1 MNKILPV
8 CGFIAL
14 SSSAFAQDIKGI
26 SFSHQDWEIY
36 CSNTGTCRAAGY
48 QNEAERN
55 EPASLL
61 LTRQA
66 GPRQAVQVEFA
77 LARYEVAS
85 FPTTKLKNIHFYIN
99 GKDLGVVSFEGTDFP
114 LMGKLSANQVNALLQ
129 RSRQQTE
136 IVFKNAQLQW
146 NISDAGMTAVLLKMD
161 DFQKR
166 IGTVGAL
173 TKKGQADESK
183 VLTAQPRFSVKQ
195 IKTSSKP
202 YLILQPNNKRYA
214 ALYRNLMAAQ
224 PMPKREGFCE
234 GMYEDGETKPQM
246 IELYKLTN
254 KKVLAMTLCW
264 RGAYNEGYGAWVLD
278 DSLVNKANFVTEQ
291 ASEFY
296 NGILS
301 SSQKGR
307 GIGDCWA
314 SDEWVWDGQKF
325 VHTQDRW
332 TGMCKGL
339 AAGGVWDLDQ
349 IEAIVK

>member
-1 MNKILPV
+1 MNKILTV
-8 CGFIAL
+8 CCFIML

-77 LARYEVAS
+77 LARYEEES
-85 FPTTKLKNIHFYIN
+85 FPAAKLKNIHFYIN
-99 GKDLGVVSFEGTDFP
+99 GKDLGVVSFEGTEFP

-129 RSRQQTE
+129 QSRQQTE

-173 TKKGQADESK
+173 IKKGQADESK
-183 VLTAQPRFSVKQ
+183 VLAAQPRFSVKQ

-202 YLILQPNNKRYA
+202 YLTLQPNNKRYA

-234 GMYEDGETKPQM
+234 GMYEDGETKPQT

-278 DSLVNKANFVTEQ
+278 DSLANKANFVTEQ

-296 NGILS
+296 NGIIS

-314 SDEWVWDGQKF
+314 SDEWIWDGQKF

>member
-1 MNKILPV
+1 MNKILTV
-8 CGFIAL
+8 CCFITL

-77 LARYEVAS
+77 LARYEEES
-85 FPTTKLKNIHFYIN
+85 FPAAKLKNIHFYIN
-99 GKDLGVVSFEGTDFP
+99 GKDLGVVSFEGTEFP

-129 RSRQQTE
+129 QSRQQTE

-173 TKKGQADESK
+173 IKKGQADESK
-183 VLTAQPRFSVKQ
+183 VLAAQPRFSVKQ

-202 YLILQPNNKRYA
+202 YLTLQPNNKRYA

-234 GMYEDGETKPQM
+234 GIYEDGETKPQM

-296 NGILS
+296 NGIIS

-339 AAGGVWDLDQ
+339 TAGGVWDLDQ

>member
-8 CGFIAL
+8 SCFIVL

-66 GPRQAVQVEFA
+66 GPRQPVQAEFA
-77 LARYEVAS
+77 LARYEEAS

-99 GKDLGVVSFEGTDFP
+99 GKDLGVVSFEGTEFP

-129 RSRQQTE
+129 QSRQQTE

-146 NISDAGMTAVLLKMD
+146 KISDAGMTAVLLKMD

-183 VLTAQPRFSVKQ
+183 VLTAQPRFTVKQ
-195 IKTSSKP
+195 LKTSSKP
-202 YLILQPNNKRYA
+202 YLTLQPNNKRYA
-214 ALYRNLMAAQ
+214 ALYRNLMAVQ
-224 PMPKREGFCE
+224 PIPKREGFCE
-234 GMYEDGETKPQM
+234 GMYEDGETKPQT

-307 GIGDCWA
+307 GIGDCCA

>member
-1 MNKILPV
+1 MNKILSV

-48 QNEAERN
+48 QNEEERN

-66 GPRQAVQVEFA
+66 GPRQPVQVEFA
-77 LARYEVAS
+77 LARYEEES
-85 FPTTKLKNIHFYIN
+85 FPAAKLKDIHFYIN
-99 GKDLGVVSFEGTDFP
+99 GKDLGAIAFEGTEFP

-129 RSRQQTE
+129 QSKKKTE

-166 IGTVGAL
+166 IATVGAL
-173 TKKGQADESK
+173 IKKGQADESK
-183 VLTAQPRFSVKQ
+183 VLAAQPRFTVKQ

-202 YLILQPNNKRYA
+202 YLTLQPNNKRYA

-224 PMPKREGFCE
+224 PTPKQEGFCE
-234 GMYEDGETKPQM
+234 GIYEDGETKPQA

-278 DSLVNKANFVTEQ
+278 DSLANKANFVTEQ

>member
-1 MNKILPV
+1 MNKILTV
-8 CGFIAL
+8 CCFIAL

-66 GPRQAVQVEFA
+66 GARQPVQVEFA
-77 LARYEVAS
+77 LARYEEES
-85 FPTTKLKNIHFYIN
+85 FPAAKLKNIHFYIN
-99 GKDLGVVSFEGTDFP
+99 GKDLGVVSFEGTEFP

-129 RSRQQTE
+129 QSRQKTE
-136 IVFKNAQLQW
+136 IVFKNTQLQW
-146 NISDAGMTAVLLKMD
+146 NISDAGMAAVLLKMD

-173 TKKGQADESK
+173 IKKGQADESK
-183 VLTAQPRFSVKQ
+183 VLAAQPRFTVKQ

-202 YLILQPNNKRYA
+202 YLTLQPNNKRYA

-224 PMPKREGFCE
+224 PTPKQEGFCE
-234 GMYEDGETKPQM
+234 GMYEDGETKPQA

-278 DSLVNKANFVTEQ
+278 DSLANKANFVTEQ

-314 SDEWVWDGQKF
+314 SDEWVWDGQNF
-325 VHTQDRW
+325 VHTLDRW

>member
-1 MNKILPV
+1 MNKILSV

-48 QNEAERN
+48 QSEAERN

-66 GPRQAVQVEFA
+66 GARQPVQVEFA
-77 LARYEVAS
+77 LARYEEES
-85 FPTTKLKNIHFYIN
+85 FPVAKLKNIHFYIN
-99 GKDLGVVSFEGTDFP
+99 GKDLGVVSFEGSEFP

-129 RSRQQTE
+129 QSRQQTE

-166 IGTVGAL
+166 IATVGAL
-173 TKKGQADESK
+173 IKKGQADESK
-183 VLTAQPRFSVKQ
+183 VLAAQPRFTVKQ

-202 YLILQPNNKRYA
+202 YLTLQPNNKRYA
-214 ALYRNLMAAQ
+214 ALYRNLIAAQ
-224 PMPKREGFCE
+224 PTSKQDGFCE
-234 GMYEDGETKPQM
+234 GIYEDGETRPQT

-278 DSLVNKANFVTEQ
+278 DSLANKANFVTEQ

-296 NGILS
+296 NGIIS

-314 SDEWVWDGQKF
+314 SDEWVWDGQRF

>member
-1 MNKILPV
+1 MNKILTV
-8 CGFIAL
+8 CCFIAL

-77 LARYEVAS
+77 LARYEEES
-85 FPTTKLKNIHFYIN
+85 FPAAKLKNIHFYIN
-99 GKDLGVVSFEGTDFP
+99 GKDLGAIAFEGIEFP

-129 RSRQQTE
+129 QSRQQTE

-146 NISDAGMTAVLLKMD
+146 KISDAGMTAVLLKMD

-166 IGTVGAL
+166 IATVGAL
-173 TKKGQADESK
+173 IKKGQADESK
-183 VLTAQPRFSVKQ
+183 VLAAQPRFTVKQ
-195 IKTSSKP
+195 LKTSSKP
-202 YLILQPNNKRYA
+202 YLTLQPNNKRYA

-224 PMPKREGFCE
+224 PTPKQEGFCE
-234 GMYEDGETKPQM
+234 GMYEDGETKPQA

-278 DSLVNKANFVTEQ
+278 DSLANKASFVTEQ

>member
-1 MNKILPV
+1 MNKIFTV

-61 LTRQA
+61 LIRQA
-66 GPRQAVQVEFA
+66 AARQPVQVEFA
-77 LARYEVAS
+77 LARYEEES
-85 FPTTKLKNIHFYIN
+85 FPAAKLKNIHFYIN
-99 GKDLGVVSFEGTDFP
+99 GKDLGAIAFEGTEFP

-129 RSRQQTE
+129 QSKKKTE

-173 TKKGQADESK
+173 IKKGQADESK
-183 VLTAQPRFSVKQ
+183 VLAAQPRFTVKQ

-202 YLILQPNNKRYA
+202 YLTLQPNNKRYA

-224 PMPKREGFCE
+224 PTPKQEGFCE
-234 GMYEDGETKPQM
+234 GMYEDGETKPQA

-254 KKVLAMTLCW
+254 KKVLAITLCW

-296 NGILS
+296 NGIIS

>member
-1 MNKILPV
+1 MNKIFTV

-77 LARYEVAS
+77 LARYEEGS
-85 FPTTKLKNIHFYIN
+85 FPAAKLKNIHFYIN
-99 GKDLGVVSFEGTDFP
+99 GKDLGAIAFEGTEFP

-129 RSRQQTE
+129 QSRQQTE

-166 IGTVGAL
+166 IATVGAL
-173 TKKGQADESK
+173 IKKGQADESK
-183 VLTAQPRFSVKQ
+183 VLAAQPRFTVKQ

-202 YLILQPNNKRYA
+202 YLTLQPNNKRYA

-224 PMPKREGFCE
+224 PTPKQDGFCE
-234 GMYEDGETKPQM
+234 GIYEDGETKPQT

-278 DSLVNKANFVTEQ
+278 DSLANKANFVTEQ
-291 ASEFY
+291 ASGFY
-296 NGILS
+296 NGIIS

-325 VHTQDRW
+325 VHTLDRW
-332 TGMCKGL
+332 TGMCKGV

>member
-1 MNKILPV
+1 MNKILTV

-14 SSSAFAQDIKGI
+14 SSSAFAQDIKSI

-48 QNEAERN
+48 QSEAERN

-66 GPRQAVQVEFA
+66 GARQPVQVEFA
-77 LARYEVAS
+77 LARYEEES
-85 FPTTKLKNIHFYIN
+85 FPAAKLKNIHFYIN
-99 GKDLGVVSFEGTDFP
+99 GKDLGAVSFEGTEFP

-129 RSRQQTE
+129 QSRQQTE

-146 NISDAGMTAVLLKMD
+146 KISDAGMTAVLLKMD

-166 IGTVGAL
+166 IATAGAL
-173 TKKGQADESK
+173 IKKGQADESK
-183 VLTAQPRFSVKQ
+183 VLAAQPRFTVKQ
-195 IKTSSKP
+195 LKTSSKP
-202 YLILQPNNKRYA
+202 YLTLQPNNKRYA

-224 PMPKREGFCE
+224 PTPKQEGFCE
-234 GMYEDGETKPQM
+234 GMYEDGETKPQA

-278 DSLVNKANFVTEQ
+278 DSLTNKANFVTEQ

-325 VHTQDRW
+325 VHMLDRW
-332 TGMCKGL
+332 TGMCKGV

>member
-1 MNKILPV
+1 MNKILTV
-8 CGFIAL
+8 CCFIAL

-66 GPRQAVQVEFA
+66 GARQPVQVEFA
-77 LARYEVAS
+77 LARYEEAS
-85 FPTTKLKNIHFYIN
+85 FPATKLKNIHFYIN
-99 GKDLGVVSFEGTDFP
+99 GKDLGVVSFEGTEFP

-129 RSRQQTE
+129 QSRQQTE
-136 IVFKNAQLQW
+136 ILFKNAQLQW

-166 IGTVGAL
+166 IATVGAL
-173 TKKGQADESK
+173 IKKGQADESK
-183 VLTAQPRFSVKQ
+183 VLAAQPRFTVKQ

-202 YLILQPNNKRYA
+202 YLTLQPNNKRYA
-214 ALYRNLMAAQ
+214 ALYRNLIAAQ
-224 PMPKREGFCE
+224 PTSKQEGFCE
-234 GMYEDGETKPQM
+234 GIYEDGETKPQA

-278 DSLVNKANFVTEQ
+278 DSLANKANFVTEQ

>member
-1 MNKILPV
+1 MNKIFTV

-66 GPRQAVQVEFA
+66 GARQPVQVEFA
-77 LARYEVAS
+77 LARYEEES
-85 FPTTKLKNIHFYIN
+85 FPAAKLKNIHFYIN
-99 GKDLGVVSFEGTDFP
+99 GKDLGAVSFEGTEFP

-129 RSRQQTE
+129 QSRQKTE

-173 TKKGQADESK
+173 IKKGQADESK
-183 VLTAQPRFSVKQ
+183 VLAAQPRFSVKQ

-202 YLILQPNNKRYA
+202 YLTLQPNNKRYA

-224 PMPKREGFCE
+224 PTPKQEGFCE
-234 GMYEDGETKPQM
+234 GMYEDGETKSQM

-278 DSLVNKANFVTEQ
+278 DSLANKANFVTEH

-339 AAGGVWDLDQ
+339 AAGGVWDLDE

>member
-1 MNKILPV
+1 MNKILTV

-77 LARYEVAS
+77 LARYEEES
-85 FPTTKLKNIHFYIN
+85 FPAAKLKNIHFYIN
-99 GKDLGVVSFEGTDFP
+99 GKDLGAIAFEGTEFP

-129 RSRQQTE
+129 QSRQQTE

-166 IGTVGAL
+166 IATVGAL
-173 TKKGQADESK
+173 IKKGQADESK
-183 VLTAQPRFSVKQ
+183 VLAAQPRFTVKQ

-202 YLILQPNNKRYA
+202 YLTLQPNNKRYA

-224 PMPKREGFCE
+224 PTPKQEGFCE
-234 GMYEDGETKPQM
+234 GIYEDGETKPQA

-278 DSLVNKANFVTEQ
+278 DSLENKANFVTEQ

-314 SDEWVWDGQKF
+314 SDEWVWEGQKF
-325 VHTQDRW
+325 EHTLDRW

>member
-1 MNKILPV
+1 MNKILTV

-61 LTRQA
+61 LIRQA
-66 GPRQAVQVEFA
+66 GARQPVQVEFA
-77 LARYEVAS
+77 LARYEEES
-85 FPTTKLKNIHFYIN
+85 FSTTKLKNIHFYIN
-99 GKDLGVVSFEGTDFP
+99 GKDLGVVSFEGTEFP

-129 RSRQQTE
+129 QSRQQTE
-136 IVFKNAQLQW
+136 ILFKNAQLQW

-166 IGTVGAL
+166 IATVGAL
-173 TKKGQADESK
+173 IKKGQADESK
-183 VLTAQPRFSVKQ
+183 VLAAQPRFTVKQ

-202 YLILQPNNKRYA
+202 YLTLQPNNKRYA

-224 PMPKREGFCE
+224 PTPKQEGFCE
-234 GMYEDGETKPQM
+234 GIYEDGETKPQA

-278 DSLVNKANFVTEQ
+278 DSLANKTNFVTEQ

-314 SDEWVWDGQKF
+314 SDEWVWDGQNF
-325 VHTQDRW
+325 VHTLDRW

>member
-1 MNKILPV
+1 MNKILTV

-66 GPRQAVQVEFA
+66 GARQPVQVEFA
-77 LARYEVAS
+77 LARYEEES
-85 FPTTKLKNIHFYIN
+85 FPAAKLKNIHFYIN
-99 GKDLGVVSFEGTDFP
+99 GKDLGVVSFEGTEFP

-129 RSRQQTE
+129 PSRQQTE

-166 IGTVGAL
+166 IATVGAL
-173 TKKGQADESK
+173 IKKGQADESK
-183 VLTAQPRFSVKQ
+183 VLAAQPRFTVKQ

-202 YLILQPNNKRYA
+202 YLTLQPNNKRYV

-224 PMPKREGFCE
+224 PTPKQEGFCE
-234 GMYEDGETKPQM
+234 GMYEDGETKPQT

-278 DSLVNKANFVTEQ
+278 DSLANKANFVTEQ

-349 IEAIVK
+349 IETIVK

>member
-1 MNKILPV
+1 MNKILTV
-8 CGFIAL
+8 CCFIAL

-48 QNEAERN
+48 QNEEERN

-66 GPRQAVQVEFA
+66 GARQAVLVEFA
-77 LARYEVAS
+77 LARYEEGS

-99 GKDLGVVSFEGTDFP
+99 GKDLGVVSFEGTEFP

-129 RSRQQTE
+129 QSKKKTE
-136 IVFKNAQLQW
+136 IVFKNANLHWQ
-146 NISDAGMTAVLLKMD
+146 ISDKGMTAVLLKMD

-166 IGTVGAL
+166 IATVGAL
-173 TKKGQADESK
+173 IKKGQADESK
-183 VLTAQPRFSVKQ
+183 VLAAQPRFTVKQ
-195 IKTSSKP
+195 LKTSSKP
-202 YLILQPNNKRYA
+202 YLTLQPNNKRYA

-224 PMPKREGFCE
+224 PTPKQEGFCE
-234 GMYEDGETKPQM
+234 GMYEDGETKPQA

-278 DSLVNKANFVTEQ
+278 DSLANKANFVTEQ

-314 SDEWVWDGQKF
+314 SNEWVWDGQKF

>member
-1 MNKILPV
+1 MNKILTV

-66 GPRQAVQVEFA
+66 GARQPVQVEFA
-77 LARYEVAS
+77 LARYEEES
-85 FPTTKLKNIHFYIN
+85 FPAAKLKNIHFYIN
-99 GKDLGVVSFEGTDFP
+99 GKDLGAIAFEGTEFP

-129 RSRQQTE
+129 QSRQQTE
-136 IVFKNAQLQW
+136 ILFKNAQLQW

-166 IGTVGAL
+166 IATVGAL
-173 TKKGQADESK
+173 IKKGQADESK
-183 VLTAQPRFSVKQ
+183 VLAAQPRFTVKQ

-202 YLILQPNNKRYA
+202 YLTLQPNNKRYA
-214 ALYRNLMAAQ
+214 ALYRNFMAAQ
-224 PMPKREGFCE
+224 PTPKQEGFCE
-234 GMYEDGETKPQM
+234 GIYEDGETKPQT

-278 DSLVNKANFVTEQ
+278 DSLANKANFVTEQ

>member
-1 MNKILPV
+1 MNKILTV

-66 GPRQAVQVEFA
+66 GARQPVQVEFA
-77 LARYEVAS
+77 LARYEEES
-85 FPTTKLKNIHFYIN
+85 FPAAKLKNIHFYIN
-99 GKDLGVVSFEGTDFP
+99 GKDLGIVSFEGTEFP

-129 RSRQQTE
+129 PSRQQTE

-166 IGTVGAL
+166 IATVGAL
-173 TKKGQADESK
+173 IKKGQADESK
-183 VLTAQPRFSVKQ
+183 VLAAQPRFTVKQ

-202 YLILQPNNKRYA
+202 YLTLQPNNKRYV

-224 PMPKREGFCE
+224 PTPKQEGFCE
-234 GMYEDGETKPQM
+234 GMYEDGETKPQT

-278 DSLVNKANFVTEQ
+278 DSLANKANFVTEQ

-349 IEAIVK
+349 IETIVK

>member
-1 MNKILPV
+1 MNKILTV

-66 GPRQAVQVEFA
+66 GPRQPVQVEFA
-77 LARYEVAS
+77 LARYEEES

-99 GKDLGVVSFEGTDFP
+99 GKDLGVVSFEGTEFP

-129 RSRQQTE
+129 PSRQQTE

-173 TKKGQADESK
+173 IKKGQADESK
-183 VLTAQPRFSVKQ
+183 VLAAQPRFTVKQ

-202 YLILQPNNKRYA
+202 YLTLQPNNKRYA

-224 PMPKREGFCE
+224 PTPKQEGFCE
-234 GMYEDGETKPQM
+234 GMYEDGETKPQA

-278 DSLVNKANFVTEQ
+278 DSLANKANFVTEQ

>member
-8 CGFIAL
+8 SCFIAL

-66 GPRQAVQVEFA
+66 AARQPVQVEFA
-77 LARYEVAS
+77 LARYEEES
-85 FPTTKLKNIHFYIN
+85 FPAAKLKNIHFYIN
-99 GKDLGVVSFEGTDFP
+99 GKDLGAVSFEGTEFP
-114 LMGKLSANQVNALLQ
+114 LIGKLSANQVNALLQ
-129 RSRQQTE
+129 QSRQQTE

-146 NISDAGMTAVLLKMD
+146 NISDAGMAAVLLKMD

-173 TKKGQADESK
+173 IKKGQADESK
-183 VLTAQPRFSVKQ
+183 VLAAQPRFTVKQ

-202 YLILQPNNKRYA
+202 YLTLQPNNKRYA

-224 PMPKREGFCE
+224 PTPKQEGFCE
-234 GMYEDGETKPQM
+234 GMYEDGETKPQT

-278 DSLVNKANFVTEQ
+278 DSLANKANFVTEQ

-296 NGILS
+296 NGIIS

-314 SDEWVWDGQKF
+314 SDEWVWDGQRF

>member
-1 MNKILPV
+1 M
-8 CGFIAL
+8 L

-77 LARYEVAS
+77 LARYEEES
-85 FPTTKLKNIHFYIN
+85 FPAAKLKNIHFYIN
-99 GKDLGVVSFEGTDFP
+99 GKDLGVVSFEGTEFP

-129 RSRQQTE
+129 QSRQQTE
-136 IVFKNAQLQW
+136 ILFKNAQLQW

-173 TKKGQADESK
+173 IKKGQADESK
-183 VLTAQPRFSVKQ
+183 VLAAQPRFSVKQ

-202 YLILQPNNKRYA
+202 YLTLQPNNKRYA

-234 GMYEDGETKPQM
+234 GMYEDGETKPQT

-278 DSLVNKANFVTEQ
+278 DSLANKANFVTEQ

-296 NGILS
+296 NGIIS

>member
-1 MNKILPV
+1 MNKILSV

-66 GPRQAVQVEFA
+66 GARQPVQVEFA
-77 LARYEVAS
+77 LARYEEES
-85 FPTTKLKNIHFYIN
+85 FPAVKLKNIHFYIN
-99 GKDLGVVSFEGTDFP
+99 GKDLGAIAFEGTEFP

-129 RSRQQTE
+129 QSRQQTE
-136 IVFKNAQLQW
+136 ILFKNAQLQW

-166 IGTVGAL
+166 IATVGAL
-173 TKKGQADESK
+173 IKKGQADESK
-183 VLTAQPRFSVKQ
+183 VLAAQPRFTVKQ

-202 YLILQPNNKRYA
+202 YLTLQPNNKRYA

-224 PMPKREGFCE
+224 PTPKQEGFCE
-234 GMYEDGETKPQM
+234 GIYEDGETKPQV
-246 IELYKLTN
+246 IELYKLSN

-278 DSLVNKANFVTEQ
+278 DSLANKANFVTEQ

>member
-1 MNKILPV
+1 MNKIFTV
-8 CGFIAL
+8 CCFIAL
-14 SSSAFAQDIKGI
+14 SSSAFAHDIKGI

-66 GPRQAVQVEFA
+66 GARQPVQVEFA
-77 LARYEVAS
+77 LARYEEES
-85 FPTTKLKNIHFYIN
+85 FPAAKLKNIHFYIN
-99 GKDLGVVSFEGTDFP
+99 GKDLGAVSFEGTEFP

-129 RSRQQTE
+129 QSRQQTE
-136 IVFKNAQLQW
+136 ILFKNAQLQW

-173 TKKGQADESK
+173 IKKGQADESK
-183 VLTAQPRFSVKQ
+183 VLAAQPRFTVKQ

-202 YLILQPNNKRYA
+202 YLTLQPNNKRYA
-214 ALYRNLMAAQ
+214 VLYRNLMAAQ
-224 PMPKREGFCE
+224 PTPKQEGFCE
-234 GMYEDGETKPQM
+234 GMYEDGETKPQA

-264 RGAYNEGYGAWVLD
+264 RGAYNEGYGTWVLD
-278 DSLVNKANFVTEQ
+278 DSLANKANFVTEQ

-325 VHTQDRW
+325 VHTLDRW

-339 AAGGVWDLDQ
+339 TAGGVWDLDQ